1 MIVKCKESEEK
12 NEEAVNE
19 SDQNV
24 DGNTKSTLGP
34 SQTTASPMTRKR
46 KAIWE
51 DRRLNKTFKI
61 LKTNNQT
68 IQDDCQ
74 HFGNLVA
81 AKLRKFNEDVRTN
94 LESDIMGLFVKANKG
109 FYNPSDY
116 FQQQMLVVQQ
126 ANNFAPEIHLSPE

>member
-1 MIVKCKESEEK
+1 MKCKESEDK
-12 NEEAVNE
+12 NEEAVND

-24 DGNTKSTLGP
+24 EGNTESTLIP
-34 SQTTASPMTRKR
+34 SQTTASPVIRKR
-46 KAIWE
+46 KTIWE
-51 DRRLNKTFKI
+51 DRRLNKTIKI

-109 FYNPSDY
+109 FYNPSNY
-116 FQQQMLVVQQ
+116 FQQQMLVTHQ
-126 ANNFAPEIHLSPE
+126 ANHSKPEIYLSPE